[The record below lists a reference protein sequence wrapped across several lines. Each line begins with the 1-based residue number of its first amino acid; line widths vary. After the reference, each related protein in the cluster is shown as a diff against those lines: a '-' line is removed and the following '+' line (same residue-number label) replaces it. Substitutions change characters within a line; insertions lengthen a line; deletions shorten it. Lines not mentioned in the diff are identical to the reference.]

1 MESIELAQPESA
13 EAKRQ
18 RIGFYLG
25 QAKEL
30 LGNYEE
36 RLKDTR
42 WTPVAYAKDPRIT
55 CYEFEGAPEDP
66 EGDGYNLKAECIIE
80 GKTADVIAAAHRQHQ
95 VIPRRTWDGDD
106 IHDIGLLE
114 TVRSQDISSTVRF
127 ELNVQFA
134 EHNPGIPTVATRE
147 FVYIE
152 ASLRETSL
160 ANPDDYKWTI
170 LTRETTH
177 PKRPVK
183 ADPTRALSRTIMVL
197 TPLTSKNDD
206 GIMVPRTAVTLVAYK
221 VNPGGSIPASVIKL
235 YKTKLSDRLAFLKKT
250 MFV

>member
-1 MESIELAQPESA
+1 MEPIELAQPESA

-25 QAKEL
+25 QAREL
-30 LGNYEE
+30 LAHYEDH
-36 RLKDTR
+36 L
-42 WTPVAYAKDPRIT
+42 KDPRWKMVAYDKDPKIT
-55 CYEFEGAPEDP
+55 CYEFEGGPDDV
-66 EGDGYNLKAECIIE
+66 EGNGYNLKAECIIE

-95 VIPRRTWDGDD
+95 AIPRRTWDGDD

-134 EHNPGIPTVATRE
+134 EHKPGIPTVATRE
-147 FVYIE
+147 FVYLE
-152 ASLRETSL
+152 ASLCETSL
-160 ANPDDYKWTI
+160 ANHTDKKWTI
-170 LTRETTH
+170 LTRETQH

-183 ADPTRALSRTIMVL
+183 ADPVRALSRTIMVL
-197 TPLTSKNDD
+197 TPLPPIQDV
-206 GIMVPRTAVTLVAYK
+206 GFAVPRTAVTLVAYK
-221 VNPGGSIPASVIKL
+221 VNPGGSIPLAVIKM
-235 YKTKLSDRLAFLKKT
+235 YKTTLADRLAFLKKT